1 MCRFPV
7 PDMRRFS
14 PVEATRSMCW
24 MMASSNI
31 KSLRIGC
38 FTWLYDLAIVLL
50 MVDCFFVSMRRC
62 YLPYSSQPC
71 PCNWTCTGLCFVLQ
85 HLDTYCKLISSSLS
99 RNFKLTLLCVPFLN
113 SAVAYLDCFLMT
125 YESWIYLYIM
135 MPCNVS

>member
-1 MCRFPV
+1 MLTLMLRVSIFKRGLESIEGMALSFEVEACSFLLSHPVKGTAKKFFQSV

-71 PCNWTCTGLCFVLQ
+71 PGNWTCTGLCSVL
-85 HLDTYCKLISSSLS
+85 
-99 RNFKLTLLCVPFLN
+99 
-113 SAVAYLDCFLMT
+113 
-125 YESWIYLYIM
+125 
-135 MPCNVS
+135 